1 MLKGL
6 RPSIASGSS
15 SWPRLTGFP
24 DVEGIETVVFRRPLP
39 STRLTGF
46 PDVEGIETAA
56 TRRPGR
62 WCLTGFPDVEGIETR
77 LS

>member
-46 PDVEGIETAA
+46 PDVEGIETDRNSRSRNTA
-56 TRRPGR
+56 R
-62 WCLTGFPDVEGIETR
+62 LTGFPDVEGIET
-77 LS
+77 